1 NSARAG
7 DAEKSFEMA
16 RVIPHHGSDAVS
28 GFEAEFCEGGSEPSS
43 AAIKIA
49 VRGADDGAVRSAGN
63 DFHAREKLRVA
74 LQNVRERERKVHHRS
89 THKRLG
95 GQKLSEWYHRG

>member
-1 NSARAG
+1 MQTQIERVKNSARAG

-16 RVIPHHGSDAVS
+16 GVIPHHGGDAVA
-28 GFEAEFCEGGSEPSS
+28 GLEAEVSESRGQLAS

-49 VRGADDGAVRSAGN
+49 VHGANDGAVRSAGN

-89 THKRLG
+89 THTRLG
-95 GQKLSEWYHRG
+95 G